1 MLRKFVLLAIFIA
14 TTFGVSGLINGWPK
28 TAITCGVIVCFL
40 IVIFFAFESLARRHY
55 IDSQK

>member
-28 TAITCGVIVCFL
+28 TAIACGAIVLFL
-40 IVIFFAFESLARRHY
+40 IIIFFVFENLARRHSH
-55 IDSQK
+55 INED

>member
-28 TAITCGVIVCFL
+28 TAIACGAIVLLL
-40 IVIFFAFESLARRHY
+40 IIIFFVFESLARRHSH
-55 IDSQK
+55 IKED